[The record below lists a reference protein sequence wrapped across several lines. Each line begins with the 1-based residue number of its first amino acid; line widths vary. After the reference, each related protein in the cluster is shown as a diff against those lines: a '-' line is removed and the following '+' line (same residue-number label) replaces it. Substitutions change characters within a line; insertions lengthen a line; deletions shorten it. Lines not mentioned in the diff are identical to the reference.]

1 MKIDDLKIN
10 SYVDGELNEQE
21 LKEFEAIMN
30 VEPEIRQKVEDL
42 RKINHFMLKSS
53 MMISLLQFKI

>member
-21 LKEFEAIMN
+21 LKNLKPLWMWT
-30 VEPEIRQKVEDL
+30 L
-42 RKINHFMLKSS
+42 RLEKSWR
-53 MMISLLQFKI
+53 FKKD